1 MTKRVALHSMMV
13 KLAEPLQ
20 ARVIHDVYS
29 SGKPAIAVE

>member
-1 MTKRVALHSMMV
+1 MTKRVVLHSMMV